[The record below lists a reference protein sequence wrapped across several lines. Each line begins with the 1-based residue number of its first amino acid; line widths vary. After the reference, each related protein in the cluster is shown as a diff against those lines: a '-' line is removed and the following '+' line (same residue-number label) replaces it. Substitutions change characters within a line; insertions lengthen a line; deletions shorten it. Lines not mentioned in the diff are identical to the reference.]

1 MQSTFDLSRS
11 LRRMHRVA
19 YTNYIPIGIHSRSRG
34 GSGTRAKFVFVFEFE
49 SVLHEGVSGTLEDGR
64 RGGIEG
70 SGELSGKD
78 VSEGRRASGVSGFLV
93 GGGKEGTESGPVIA
107 VGGGWVR
114 TVLAQFP
121 RRNGRQLWHCRPPF
135 THEQF
140 RQRPVRLHLQ
150 QVIFQTL
157 HIKYGTS
164 AGNQTLHG
172 TLLTLVSYTWCYAWD
187 KNKSHAPR
195 VHMGEV

>member
-1 MQSTFDLSRS
+1 MGAQGYTQDQGGAQEHGLSS
-11 LRRMHRVA
+11 CSCSSSSQCCM
-19 YTNYIPIGIHSRSRG
+19 
-34 GSGTRAKFVFVFEFE
+34 
-49 SVLHEGVSGTLEDGR
+49 HEGVSGTLEDGR

-114 TVLAQFP
+114 TVLAQLP

-135 THEQF
+135 THDEQF
-140 RQRPVRLHLQ
+140 RQRPV
-150 QVIFQTL
+150 V
-157 HIKYGTS
+157 GGS
-164 AGNQTLHG
+164 
-172 TLLTLVSYTWCYAWD
+172 V
-187 KNKSHAPR
+187 
-195 VHMGEV
+195 